1 MGNIGKIRTG
11 VIGAGLMGQNH
22 ARVYSE
28 ISNLVG
34 ISDVD
39 EEQGNLVA
47 KRFGVE
53 FYKDYRQML
62 SSVDAVTIA
71 VPTILHREVAEEVA
85 SCGVNLL
92 VEKPL
97 AGDVK
102 DAQAIISSAEKNGV
116 ILSVGHIERHNPVVS
131 FLHKALK
138 VGKWGNLVNMS
149 ARRVSRYPFRVKDIG
164 VVHDLAV
171 HDLDIMRYLS
181 GGEINRVNAFGGSM
195 ESPNGDIDYASI
207 ILEFD
212 NGILGHCDVSWL
224 TPMKIRELVLTFNKA
239 YVVADYM
246 KQEVKVYQSS
256 IAAPPSNL
264 YKVDHDVKLDNINLE
279 KKEPLKQE
287 LLNFLKSINQEEQLI
302 VTGNDGLEVVKAA
315 DNIMKML
322 K

>member
-1 MGNIGKIRTG
+1 MGNIEKIRTG

-71 VPTILHREVAEEVA
+71 VPTMLHKEVAEAVA
-85 SCGVNLL
+85 SHGVNLL

-131 FLHKALK
+131 FLHKALE
-138 VGKWGNLVNMS
+138 VGRWGNLVNMS
-149 ARRVSRYPFRVKDIG
+149 SRRVSRYPLRVKDIG

-181 GGEINRVNAFGGSM
+181 GGEINKVNAFGGSM

-212 NGILGHCDVSWL
+212 NEILGHCDVSWL

-256 IAAPPSNL
+256 IAAVPSNL
-264 YKVDHDVKLDNINLE
+264 YKVDHDVKLDIIKLE
-279 KKEPLKQE
+279 KREPLKQE
-287 LLNFLKSINQEEQLI
+287 LLNFLKSINHEEQLI
-302 VTGNDGLEVVKAA
+302 VSGNDGLEVVKIA
-315 DNIMKML
+315 DNIIKML
-322 K
+322 T